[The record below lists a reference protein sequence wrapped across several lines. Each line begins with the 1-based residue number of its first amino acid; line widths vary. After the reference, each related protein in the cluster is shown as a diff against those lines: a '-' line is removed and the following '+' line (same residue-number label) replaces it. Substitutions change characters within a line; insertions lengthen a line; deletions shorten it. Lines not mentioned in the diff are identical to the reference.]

1 MKFME
6 FDAILKYWLCTGG

>member
-6 FDAILKYWLCTGG
+6 FDGFFILSTLFI